1 MLSNA
6 ADNVLV
12 VASSSL
18 TTVVGCWVT
27 SVGIVVVS
35 SLSYICSSADGPLPP
50 TVEDMREKLFLI
62 SLLVESKLG
71 MVVTGCVSES
81 NVVTVGAD
89 VAVVI
94 DVFGVVVVVVVVD
107 VVSVVIVDFVVV
119 IVDVEAGMDVVVA
132 VSEADC
138 TVGRVVGDEIG
149 ELLMVK
155 ELAAVEVM
163 KGNTMP

>member
-35 SLSYICSSADGPLPP
+35 SLSYICSSAG

-89 VAVVI
+89 VAVVV
-94 DVFGVVVVVVVVD
+94 DVFGVVVVVD

>member
-89 VAVVI
+89 VAVVV
-94 DVFGVVVVVVVVD
+94 DFFGVVVVVD

>member
-50 TVEDMREKLFLI
+50 TVEYMREKLFLI

-89 VAVVI
+89 VAVVV
-94 DVFGVVVVVVVVD
+94 DVFGVVVVVD

>member
-89 VAVVI
+89 VAVVV
-94 DVFGVVVVVVVVD
+94 DVFGVVVVVVD

>member
-6 ADNVLV
+6 ADKVLV

-89 VAVVI
+89 VAVVV
-94 DVFGVVVVVVVVD
+94 DVFGVVVVVVD

>member
-89 VAVVI
+89 VAVVV
-94 DVFGVVVVVVVVD
+94 DVFGVVVVVVD

-119 IVDVEAGMDVVVA
+119 IVDVEAGMEVVVA

-155 ELAAVEVM
+155 ELAAAEVM
-163 KGNTMP
+163 KGKTMP

>member
-89 VAVVI
+89 VAVVV
-94 DVFGVVVVVVVVD
+94 DVFGVVVVVD

>member
-35 SLSYICSSADGPLPP
+35 SLSYICSSAG
-50 TVEDMREKLFLI
+50 TVVDMREKLFLI

-89 VAVVI
+89 VAVVV
-94 DVFGVVVVVVVVD
+94 DVFGVVVVVD